1 MIKIYKNLK
10 KYSVWIILIVIFIFI
25 QSMAT
30 LWIPNITADIINN
43 GVIKQD
49 IPYIWQNGFK
59 MLAVASVSMVA
70 TIIASLLASRVGV
83 GLGRDLRNKVFRK
96 VEEFSLHEFDTLS
109 TASLITR
116 TTNDVQQ
123 VQVVTI
129 MILRMVL
136 SAPIIAI
143 GGIILAVEKQPQLSL
158 MFVVVLPILLAV
170 IAFVGLKAV
179 PQFRKVQKKLDRLNL
194 VLREKL
200 TGVRVIRAY
209 NKDAYEAERF
219 EEANKSLTEQTLKVN
234 YLMAFVMP
242 AMMLIMNVTTV
253 AITWFGAQF
262 IDAGTMQIGD
272 ILAFMQYAMQILF
285 AFIILSMVFIMIP
298 RASASATRV
307 NEVLDMEPEITDIK
321 ATASIA
327 DNSIGALEFKNVT
340 FRYPGAEEP
349 ALYNINFT
357 AKKGETTAIIGG
369 TGSGKSTLMNLVPR
383 FYDIEKGEICL
394 NGVNIAT
401 VKQAD
406 LRQKLGYVPQK
417 NTLFSGTIT
426 ENIRYGKEDAT
437 LDEVKHA
444 AKVAQALTFIEEKE
458 EGFDSFISQ
467 GGTNVSGGQKQ
478 RLAIARA
485 LVRKPNVYLFDDSF
499 SALDFKT
506 DAKLRKEL
514 AEETKESVVL
524 LVAQR
529 VSTVMDAEQIIVLD
543 DGEISASGTHSE
555 LMETSAVYKEI
566 VLSQLSEEELA

>member
-10 KYSVWIILIVIFIFI
+10 KYSGWIVLIVIFIFI

-30 LWIPNITADIINN
+30 LWLPNITADIINN

-59 MLAVASVSMVA
+59 MLAVACVSMVA
-70 TIIASLLASRVGV
+70 TIIASLLSSRVGV

-158 MFVVVLPILLAV
+158 MFVVVLPILLSV

-285 AFIILSMVFIMIP
+285 AFIMLSMVFIMIP

-321 ATASIA
+321 GTISIA

-349 ALYNINFT
+349 ALNNINFT
-357 AKKGETTAIIGG
+357 AKKGEITAIIGG

-383 FYDIEKGEICL
+383 FYDIEEGEICL

-444 AKVAQALTFIEEKE
+444 AKVAQALPFIEEKE
-458 EGFDSFISQ
+458 DGFDSFISQ

>member
-285 AFIILSMVFIMIP
+285 AFIMLSMVFIMIP